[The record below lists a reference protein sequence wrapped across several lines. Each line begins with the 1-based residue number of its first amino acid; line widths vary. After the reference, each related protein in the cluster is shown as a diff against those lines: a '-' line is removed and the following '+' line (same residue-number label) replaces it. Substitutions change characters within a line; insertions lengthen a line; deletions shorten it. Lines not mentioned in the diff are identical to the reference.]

1 MAPLKPSLN
10 RPWRRSFPNRSF
22 ATWTTCERC
31 CIGLP
36 RSSPRQP
43 RRSPP
48 RRREALE
55 ITRPRRLPWT
65 ARPLKRAPRRL
76 RTQSRTRRKPRINR
90 GTGTASAGSGCRL
103 PPGPRA
109 LYVSNGLEGFVL
121 ERGGESVEDLVHL
134 APVLQRFH
142 STQPAVDVRIRRVV
156 ATQDLAESDERTAE
170 IVCNRDLLAAQKF
183 LLRPE
188 QAFIE
193 NLQPPSSL
201 FLAPG
206 DRARVRLVAAPL
218 VVREDLRINQSIGE
232 FAADL
237 RIDPV
242 HHFVHLRPHSQLF
255 RVR

>member
-1 MAPLKPSLN
+1 MAPLKASLN
-10 RPWRRSFPNRSF
+10 QSWRRSFPNPSF

-31 CIGLP
+31 SIGLP
-36 RSSPRQP
+36 RSPPRQA

-48 RRREALE
+48 RQRGALE

-65 ARPLKRAPRRL
+65 ARPLKRAPQRPRR
-76 RTQSRTRRKPRINR
+76 RSRTRREPRINP

-103 PPGPRA
+103 PPLATRPG
-109 LYVSNGLEGFVL
+109 VSNGLEGFVL

-134 APVLQRFH
+134 APALQSFH
-142 STQPAVDVRIRRVV
+142 PTQPAVDVRVRRVV
-156 ATQDLAESDERTAE
+156 AAQDLAEGDERTAE
-170 IVCNRDLLAAQKF
+170 IVCDGDLLAAQIF

-188 QAFIE
+188 QVFIE
-193 NLQPPSSL
+193 DFQPPLRL

-218 VVREDLRINQSIGE
+218 VGREDLRVDQSVGE
-232 FAADL
+232 FATDL

-242 HHFVHLRPHSQLF
+242 HHFVHLRPRSQLL
-255 RVR
+255 RVG

>member
-31 CIGLP
+31 CIGRP
-36 RSSPRQP
+36 RRPPRHP

-55 ITRPRRLPWT
+55 ITRPRRLPWA

-76 RTQSRTRRKPRINR
+76 RTQSRTRRKPRINL
-90 GTGTASAGSGCRL
+90 GTGTASVGSGCRL
-103 PPGPRA
+103 PPGPNAR
-109 LYVSNGLEGFVL
+109 YVSNGLEGFVL

-134 APVLQRFH
+134 APVLQSFH
-142 STQPAVDVRIRRVV
+142 PTQPAVDVRVRRVV
-156 ATQDLAESDERTAE
+156 AAQDLAEGDERTAE
-170 IVCNRDLLAAQKF
+170 IVCDGDLLAAQIF

-188 QAFIE
+188 QVFIE
-193 NLQPPSSL
+193 NFQPPLRL

-218 VVREDLRINQSIGE
+218 VGREDLRIDQSVGE
-232 FAADL
+232 FATDL

-242 HHFVHLRPHSQLF
+242 HHFVHLRPRSQLL
-255 RVR
+255 RVG